1 MRLLWEVA
9 RRGFS
14 RYATYRWATFA
25 GVFTNSVFG
34 FIRAYV
40 FVEVFSR
47 VGTISGYDKSMA
59 LTYTFVC
66 QAMLM
71 PLYLWGWQEIADTV
85 HSGQIATD
93 LFRPFDFQLYWWAQ
107 DLGRAAY
114 HVLMRGV
121 TPFVVGAL
129 FFELRLPHRPETWL
143 TFIASMALAVSVSY
157 ALRFMVNLSAFWLI
171 DIRGV
176 HTVAATAW
184 TLLSGFIIPIAFFP
198 DAIRAFISVLPFVA
212 MLEIPVDIFLERVTG
227 ADVLATLAVQAAWVI
242 FLFGCGR
249 ALLAAG
255 HRKLVVQGG

>member
-9 RRGFS
+9 RRGFA

-25 GVFTNSVFG
+25 GVFTNSIFG

-40 FVEVFSR
+40 FVAVFDR
-47 VGTISGYDKSMA
+47 IATFGGYDLEAA

-71 PLYLWGWQEIADTV
+71 PLYLWGYQDIAETV
-85 HSGQIATD
+85 YSGQVATD
-93 LFRPFDFQLYWWAQ
+93 LFRPFDYQLYWWAQ
-107 DLGRAAY
+107 DIGRAAY
-114 HVLMRGV
+114 HALMRGV

-129 FFELRLPHRPETWL
+129 FFHLRLPHRPETWL
-143 TFIASMALAVSVSY
+143 VFVVSMALAVSVSY
-157 ALRFMVNLSAFWLI
+157 ALRFMVNLSAFWLL

-176 HTVAATAW
+176 HTIAATAW
-184 TLLSGFIIPIAFFP
+184 TLLSGFIVPIAFFP
-198 DAIRAFISVLPFVA
+198 DTLRRAIEALPFVA
-212 MLEIPVDIFLERVTG
+212 MLEMPVNVFLERVQGTE
-227 ADVLATLAVQAAWVI
+227 ALTTLVVQAAWVV

-255 HRKLVVQGG
+255 SRKLVVQGG